1 MTHWRSIY
9 LFAYDLLE
17 GLTTGP
23 DVVVPATVLADDFM
37 IVQAATEAATSTPS
51 GWTHLGRESTADYHH
66 DVYYR
71 VLDGSEASATV
82 TFGGGS
88 IGDVQE
94 KRGFHVYRNVDPITP
109 IEDWDSNTG
118 VNNAP
123 SVSQNTP
130 ISMIAA
136 FRSYWRTSGGSF
148 NNPET
153 PTIDLFRPYIGAPA
167 ASENLIASA
176 SGTLQRRVPIGHR
189 WALGNAPLDHSGGM
203 DGYDPADLVATGE
216 IDWNIGATSS
226 STVTNFTLSL
236 QPVEY

>member
-23 DVVVPATVLADDFM
+23 DVVIPATVVADDFM
-37 IVQAATEAATSTPS
+37 IVQAATEVAASTPA
-51 GWTHLGRESTADYHH
+51 GWTYLGRESDSDYHH
-66 DVYYR
+66 DIYYR
-71 VLDGSEASATV
+71 VLDGTEASATV

-94 KRGFHVYRNVDPITP
+94 KRGYHVYRNVDPLAP
-109 IEDWDSNTG
+109 IEDWDSNAG
-118 VNNAP
+118 SANGP
-123 SVSQNTP
+123 SVAQNTP
-130 ISMIAA
+130 ISMIAG
-136 FRSYWRTSGGSF
+136 FRAYWRSSGGSF
-148 NNPET
+148 SEPET
-153 PTIDLFRPYIGAPA
+153 PTTRLFRPYIGSPA

-176 SGTLQRRVPIGHR
+176 SGVPQWRVPIGHR
-189 WALGNAPLDHSGGM
+189 WALGNAPLDHSGET

-216 IDWNIGATSS
+216 IDWNIGDNHY
-226 STVTNFTLSL
+226 TNFTLSL